1 MLAFQQ
7 TVKNQIHMVTRV
19 SRGPEKPGWK
29 CTVRGWRALFLRPLV
44 GLLSGH
50 IGVLLSQKG
59 HRLPSP
65 RTWIQGSLQHSRR
78 LDHAI
83 PSSPQ
88 RAEWVALLAGLL
100 GGLNGRSMQKRLAR
114 AWLSWRCPAAA
125 GPRGRSW
132 AGLPLLAPSSCGRS
146 ASSRRVGALLLPVQA
161 AWERG
166 RLPAI
171 QQRSSCGA
179 IRLSLPH

>member
-29 CTVRGWRALFLRPLV
+29 CTVRGWRAPFLRPLV

-88 RAEWVALLAGLL
+88 RAEWVALLARLL
-100 GGLNGRSMQKRLAR
+100 GGLNGRSMQKAPGMGLAELAASGSSRAARAILGRAAAPGTQLLWSLCQQPQSGGSPAASPGGVGAGPLAR
-114 AWLSWRCPAAA
+114 NPAE
-125 GPRGRSW
+125 
-132 AGLPLLAPSSCGRS
+132 
-146 ASSRRVGALLLPVQA
+146 VQL
-161 AWERG
+161 W
-166 RLPAI
+166 
-171 QQRSSCGA
+171 C
-179 IRLSLPH
+179 H